1 MIIDDDFN
9 VCDSVSKMLSKI
21 GMEPEWTLSGKEAV
35 LKAQQAK
42 ETGRSFYA
50 YIVDWKVP
58 DMDGVEIIKRLR
70 IIEGDETPIYVLTAY
85 DYSDIEEEAKAAG
98 VTAFWQKPLFLSS
111 LRSVLLQTC
120 TRSEETEPE
129 PVFKEEKLFTGKKIL
144 LVEDNELNREIATEI
159 LMESG
164 FEIDKAENGSIALEK
179 IQNSKPG
186 DYDLVLMDIQMP
198 VMDGYEAAIAIRNI
212 SDKQLSAIP
221 ILAMTANAFDED
233 KQKAINSG
241 MNGHIS
247 KPIEIEKLFDTLKV
261 TLI

>member
-1 MIIDDDFN
+1 
-9 VCDSVSKMLSKI
+9 
-21 GMEPEWTLSGKEAV
+21 
-35 LKAQQAK
+35 
-42 ETGRSFYA
+42 
-50 YIVDWKVP
+50 
-58 DMDGVEIIKRLR
+58 
-70 IIEGDETPIYVLTAY
+70 
-85 DYSDIEEEAKAAG
+85 
-98 VTAFWQKPLFLSS
+98 
-111 LRSVLLQTC
+111 
-120 TRSEETEPE
+120 
-129 PVFKEEKLFTGKKIL
+129 
-144 LVEDNELNREIATEI
+144 
-159 LMESG
+159 MESG